1 MSASGTVSVPAD
13 ADAAEEHALSDHPGP
28 KGVCVLKGVNSGGG
42 TLPPEQQCMKKR
54 IGRSK
59 GKYR

>member
-1 MSASGTVSVPAD
+1 MRASDTVSVPAD

-42 TLPPEQQCMKKR
+42 TLPPEQQCMKKKNR
-54 IGRSK
+54 PFQGQI
-59 GKYR
+59 